1 MEAVTA
7 SLTDQT
13 FELAK
18 FIQTIEST
26 PTLRADV
33 SQCKTSEE
41 LVSLA
46 NKYSIQFTAGF
57 LNNMRK
63 DLGAQYWPWSQSL
76 NQG

>member
-26 PTLRADV
+26 PRLRAEV

-46 NKYSIQFTAGF
+46 NKYSFQFTAGF
-57 LNNMRK
+57 LKNMRK
-63 DLGAQYWPWSQSL
+63 DLGAQYWPWSKSL
-76 NQG
+76 NQE